1 MFAASHAGRR
11 PRAGLAAAAFA
22 AAAFLVLSGS
32 PLLQAQTP
40 APACE
45 VSRPVIFAGLDYDS
59 AQFHNAVAKF
69 VLRTGFGCEVD
80 ELPGS
85 VIPLINGMA
94 RGDVDINMEIWKDNA
109 TEAWDQAEAAGQVV
123 DLGAN
128 FPDAVQG
135 WFVPRYLVEGANALA
150 PNLKSVAD
158 LAEYKALFADPEEPG
173 KGRFYNCIAG
183 WNCEIVNSKKLTAY
197 GLDDDFTNFRPG
209 TGTALDA
216 AIESAIL
223 RERPIVFYYWGPTW
237 LLGKIGE
244 RIVMLDEPP
253 FDAATWKTFNEE
265 AAPTAATAYPT
276 VEVHV
281 GVNAEFAKAA
291 PDIAAFL
298 SAYAFTG
305 DLVSQALAYMQD
317 NNATAD
323 QAALNFLRNNEA
335 TWKAWLPADAV
346 PRVLAALAN

>member
-1 MFAASHAGRR
+1 MSGDALFRR
-11 PRAGLAAAAFA
+11 LCAVLPAAALLFSVS
-22 AAAFLVLSGS
+22 LVPAG
-32 PLLQAQTP
+32 AQDG
-40 APACE
+40 PACE
-45 VSRPVIFAGLDYDS
+45 VDRPVVFAGLDYDS

-69 VLRTGFGCEVD
+69 LLQHGFGCAVD

-135 WFVPRYLVEGANALA
+135 WFVPRYLVEGEGAAA

-158 LAEYKALFADPEEPG
+158 LVQYKDLFTDPEEPG

-183 WNCEIVNSKKLTAY
+183 WNCEIVNTKKLAAY
-197 GLDDDFTNFRPG
+197 GLDGAFTNFRPG

-223 RERPIVFYYWGPTW
+223 RQRPILFYYWGPTW
-237 LLGKIGE
+237 LLCKIGD
-244 RIVMLDEPP
+244 RIVMLEEPAYEP
-253 FDAATWKTFNEE
+253 DAWKTFTEQD
-265 AAPTAATAYPT
+265 APTAATAYPT
-276 VEVHV
+276 VEVHI
-281 GVNAEFAKAA
+281 GANAAFAAAA

-298 SAYAFTG
+298 SDYSFSG
-305 DLVSQALAYMQD
+305 DQVSQALAYMQD

-323 QAALNFLRNNEA
+323 QAAVNFLRNNEA
-335 TWKAWLPADAV
+335 VWTEWLPAAAV
-346 PRVLAALAN
+346 ARVKAALAN